1 MGFMFVIYMFLS
13 NNPSSGDMN
22 SSNLSCF
29 LPLLTQSDSIY
40 RFKKM
45 SIYSAS
51 AAVSSRPRK
60 LGRGTSTT
68 RASFKE
74 QIIND
79 RTEKLRR

>member
-1 MGFMFVIYMFLS
+1 MLYMFLS
-13 NNPSSGDMN
+13 NNPLSRDIK
-22 SSNLSCF
+22 SSNLSCLTSVSS
-29 LPLLTQSDSIY
+29 LPLLTQSGYIY